1 MIVIIVWVFLFVK
14 KNNKCWFEVFFI
26 FNLIFF
32 DKKVLLIESN
42 FIKEVIDKKIGFFL
56 FWCCLIVVLF
66 LVYVE
71 IV

>member
-42 FIKEVIDKKIGFFL
+42 FIKEVIDKKLFFFVL
-56 FWCCLIVVLF
+56 VLF
-66 LVYVE
+66 DCSVVFS
-71 IV
+71 VC